1 MMLLALA
8 GEFVPWAVNV
18 DAAEADDNLR
28 PYLGLAERLG
38 RLFSSLVV
46 DSPSTITFEVAGD
59 IAVHDTR
66 ILGLAVLKG
75 FFGRTSEEQVSFV
88 NAPKLAAEAGVELE
102 EIKRSVSDEYLNL
115 LTVSG
120 GSHTI
125 SGVLTGRKAQ
135 QRVVHIDGH
144 GVDVPPAA
152 HMLLI
157 SNDDRPGVIGTVG
170 TVLGDAEVNIA
181 DMDVGRVDGQDSAV
195 MLIATGSVVSSEVL
209 DVLRQS
215 PGITSVVALDG

>member
-1 MMLLALA
+1 
-8 GEFVPWAVNV
+8 
-18 DAAEADDNLR
+18 
-28 PYLGLAERLG
+28 
-38 RLFSSLVV
+38 
-46 DSPSTITFEVAGD
+46 
-59 IAVHDTR
+59 
-66 ILGLAVLKG
+66 
-75 FFGRTSEEQVSFV
+75 
-88 NAPKLAAEAGVELE
+88 LAAEAGVELE